1 MFMWSK
7 APSSTWYNNYND
19 NCIWKCFFVNNNY
32 LFVVCIIF
40 SSKTIKAFDCCCW
53 CSIIIIW
60 EMSNCCWLCFCCC
73 YITFSMLACCCCIC
87 ICCFLKTSIFSLS
100 SSWCSFLIFRSSS
113 FSWSLTLALSAKYW
127 IASPPLHRW
136 SFGLSSLSSADE
148 SLFFVSDSFSIAF
161 SRTSSVLARSYWSF
175 LLLVPCVSCHSASP
189 L

>member
-40 SSKTIKAFDCCCW
+40 SSKNIKAFDCCCW

-113 FSWSLTLALSAKYW
+113 FSWSLTLALSAKSLDSITSTSSLKFRFIVKVSVYRHLLMSLFSSSLT
-127 IASPPLHRW
+127 ASP
-136 SFGLSSLSSADE
+136 S
-148 SLFFVSDSFSIAF
+148 
-161 SRTSSVLARSYWSF
+161 
-175 LLLVPCVSCHSASP
+175 LLVEHLPS
-189 L
+189 